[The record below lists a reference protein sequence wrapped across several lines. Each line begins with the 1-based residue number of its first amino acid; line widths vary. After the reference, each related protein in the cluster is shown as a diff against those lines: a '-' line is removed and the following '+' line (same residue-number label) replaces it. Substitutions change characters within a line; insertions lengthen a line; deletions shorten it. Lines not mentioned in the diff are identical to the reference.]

1 MKLKKLVSVFIISLF
16 ALSLAGCG
24 ESTRKSENSTEL
36 SSEATTEA
44 TTEMSSSLNGFVTD
58 YVSFEVTSTNL
69 HDGVW
74 DEVISSDKG
83 LNHSPE
89 LKWDPVDGATQY
101 LIYMTDVDAFNWA
114 HWMSDGVT
122 ETELP
127 EGWASDSDYKGPY
140 PPAGS
145 SHTYEIYVVA
155 LKNPV
160 ERMKGA
166 LDGQNPKFEENFKAM
181 DTDANGNSGN
191 IISVGKLTGTYGN

>member
-44 TTEMSSSLNGFVTD
+44 TTEMLSSLNGFVTD

-101 LIYMTDVDAFNWA
+101 LIYMTDVDAFNWV

-140 PPAGS
+140 PPTGS

>member
-44 TTEMSSSLNGFVTD
+44 TTDMSSSLNGFVTD

-101 LIYMTDVDAFNWA
+101 LIYMTDVDAFNWV

>member
-1 MKLKKLVSVFIISLF
+1 
-16 ALSLAGCG
+16 
-24 ESTRKSENSTEL
+24 
-36 SSEATTEA
+36 
-44 TTEMSSSLNGFVTD
+44 
-58 YVSFEVTSTNL
+58 
-69 HDGVW
+69 
-74 DEVISSDKG
+74 
-83 LNHSPE
+83 
-89 LKWDPVDGATQY
+89 
-101 LIYMTDVDAFNWA
+101 MTDVDAFNWV